1 MSKTIWEIEIEKTCE
16 LMEADIA
23 SRKAVSQADAV
34 ADGISFAVRA
44 VRGTLQRIGAPGRM
58 LSPALWGAQQA
69 SPVDEQTV
77 RRYIKRGELEARQGA
92 RGWEI
97 PVGAQR
103 IRRYDRGNEPAA
115 DQAAVI

>member
-1 MSKTIWEIEIEKTCE
+1 MSKTIWEREIEKACE
-16 LMEADIA
+16 TLESDVSA
-23 SRKAVSQADAV
+23 RKAVSQADAV

-44 VRGTLQRIGAPGRM
+44 VRSALERIGAPGRM

-103 IRRYDRGNEPAA
+103 VRRYGNPAA
-115 DQAAVI
+115 QVADQPSAI

>member
-1 MSKTIWEIEIEKTCE
+1 MSKTIWERELEKTCVE
-16 LMEADIA
+16 LESDVDA
-23 SRKAVSQADAV
+23 RKTVSQADAV
-34 ADGISFAVRA
+34 ADGIAFAVRKMRTA
-44 VRGTLQRIGAPGRM
+44 LEQIGAPGRF

-103 IRRYDRGNEPAA
+103 IRRYDRGP
-115 DQAAVI
+115 DQQSVA

>member
-1 MSKTIWEIEIEKTCE
+1 MSKTIWERELEKTCE
-16 LMEADIA
+16 TLESDVAA
-23 SRKAVSQADAV
+23 RKTVSQADAV
-34 ADGISFAVRA
+34 ADGIQFAVRA
-44 VRGTLQRIGAPGRM
+44 VRSALERIGAPGRM

-92 RGWEI
+92 RGFEI

-103 IRRYDRGNEPAA
+103 IRQHEARSTHGT
-115 DQAAVI
+115 DQPSAI